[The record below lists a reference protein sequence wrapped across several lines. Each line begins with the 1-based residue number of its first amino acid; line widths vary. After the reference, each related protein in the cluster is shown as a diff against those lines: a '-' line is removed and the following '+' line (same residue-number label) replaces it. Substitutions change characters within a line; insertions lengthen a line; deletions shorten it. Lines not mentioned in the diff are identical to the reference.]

1 MRQDARK
8 LDHKTLE
15 ELRIRAVKQVQ
26 SGISPEEV
34 TRVLGLSRSTV
45 YNWLAQYRE
54 HGMQGLKAKKI
65 SGRPAKIDGKKMKWI
80 YDTIVQKSPLQFRF
94 EFALWTREMIQKII
108 ADKFGIKL
116 GLSSVSRLLKQLG
129 LTCQRPKRPIFKAWQ
144 QNSQQVNNWL
154 KKVFPKIKTRARLER
169 ADIYFADEAGIRSD
183 YHSGTTWA
191 PKGETPVVSATGA
204 RFSVNMISAV
214 SPRGDF
220 RFMVVEGSVNSSVF
234 VEFLKR
240 LMAGSKRKVFLIVDG
255 YPAHKSKIAKE
266 FIASTDGNLE
276 LFYLPPYS
284 PELNP
289 DELAWNTLK
298 NGIVGRSTVQSK
310 DELKSKVVGGL
321 RKIQKSPAM
330 VKSFFQHEK
339 TKYAA

>member
-1 MRQDARK
+1 
-8 LDHKTLE
+8 
-15 ELRIRAVKQVQ
+15 
-26 SGISPEEV
+26 
-34 TRVLGLSRSTV
+34 
-45 YNWLAQYRE
+45 
-54 HGMQGLKAKKI
+54 
-65 SGRPAKIDGKKMKWI
+65 
-80 YDTIVQKSPLQFRF
+80 
-94 EFALWTREMIQKII
+94 MIQEII
-108 ADKFGIKL
+108 FKKFNVKL

-129 LTCQRPKRPIFKAWQ
+129 LTSQRPIFKAWQ

-154 KKVFPKIKTRARLER
+154 KKVFPKIKTRAHQEK

-191 PKGETPVVSATGA
+191 PKGETPVVQATGA

-220 RFMVVEGSVNSSVF
+220 RFMVIEGGVNSTVF

-240 LMAGSKRKVFLIVDG
+240 LMTGSKKKIFLIVDG
-255 YPAHKSKIAKE
+255 YPAHKSKKAKQ
-266 FIASTDGNLE
+266 FIADQNGKLE

-298 NGIVGRSTVQSK
+298 NGIVGRSTVKSK
-310 DELKSKVVGGL
+310 EELKSKVVGGL
-321 RKIQKSPAM
+321 RKIQKSPEL

>member
-15 ELRIRAVKQVQ
+15 EMRIRAVKQVQ
-26 SGISPEEV
+26 SGVSPEDI
-34 TRVLGLSRSTV
+34 TRSLGLSGPTI
-45 YNWLAQYRE
+45 YNWLASYRE
-54 HGMQGLKAKKI
+54 GGWDALKAKSI
-65 SGRPAKIDGKKMKWI
+65 PGRPKKLNGKKLKWI

-94 EFALWTREMIQKII
+94 EFALWTREMIQEIIFKKFKIR
-108 ADKFGIKL
+108 L

-129 LTCQRPKRPIFKAWQ
+129 LTCQRPIFKAWQ
-144 QNSQQVNNWL
+144 QNSQQVSNWL
-154 KKVFPKIKTRARLER
+154 KKVFPKIKSRAQLEK

-220 RFMVVEGSVNSSVF
+220 RFMVVEGGVNSAVF
-234 VEFLKR
+234 VDFLKR
-240 LMAGSKRKVFLIVDG
+240 LMVGSKKKIFLIVDG
-255 YPAHKSKIAKE
+255 YPAHKSKKAKQ
-266 FIASTDGNLE
+266 FIADQKGKLE

-298 NGIVGRSTVQSK
+298 NGIVGRSTVKSK

-321 RKIQKSPAM
+321 RKIQKSPEM
-330 VKSFFQHEK
+330 VRSFFQHEK

>member
-15 ELRIRAVKQVQ
+15 ELRIRGVKQVQ
-26 SGISPEEV
+26 RGVSPEEV
-34 TRVLGLSRSTV
+34 TRILGLSRSTV

-54 HGMQGLKAKKI
+54 HGMDGLKAKKI
-65 SGRPAKIDGKKMKWI
+65 SGRPPKINGKQMKWI
-80 YDTIVQKSPLQFRF
+80 YDTIVQKTPLQFRF

-108 ADKFGIKL
+108 QDKFGIRL

-129 LTCQRPKRPIFKAWQ
+129 LTCQRPIFKAWQ

-154 KKVFPKIKTRARLER
+154 KKVFPKIKSRARLEK

-183 YHSGTTWA
+183 YHNGTTWA
-191 PKGETPVVSATGA
+191 PKGETPVVGATGA

-220 RFMVVEGSVNSSVF
+220 RFMVVEGSVGAAVF
-234 VEFLKR
+234 VDFLKR
-240 LMAGSKRKVFLIVDG
+240 LLIGSRKKIFLIVDG
-255 YPAHKSKIAKE
+255 YPAHKSKKVKE
-266 FIASTDGNLE
+266 FVGSTAGKLE

-298 NGIVGRSTVQSK
+298 NGIVGRSTVKSK
-310 DELKSKVVGGL
+310 EELKSKVIGGL
-321 RKIQKSPAM
+321 RRIQKSPDL
-330 VKSFFQHEK
+330 VRSFFAHEK

>member
-8 LDHKTLE
+8 LDHKILE
-15 ELRIRAVKQVQ
+15 SMRIRAVKQVQ
-26 SGISPEEV
+26 SGVSPEDI
-34 TRVLGLSRSTV
+34 TRSLGLSSPTI
-45 YNWLAQYRE
+45 YNWLASYRD
-54 HGMQGLKAKKI
+54 GGWQALKAKSI
-65 SGRPAKIDGKKMKWI
+65 PGRPKKLDGKKLKWI
-80 YDTIVQKSPLQFRF
+80 YDTIVQKSPLQFKF
-94 EFALWTREMIQKII
+94 EFALWTRDMIQEII
-108 ADKFGIKL
+108 FKKFKIKL

-129 LTCQRPKRPIFKAWQ
+129 LTCQRPIFKAWQ

-154 KKVFPKIKTRARLER
+154 KKVFPKIKARAHQEK

-191 PKGETPVVSATGA
+191 PKGETPVVQATGA
-204 RFSVNMISAV
+204 RFSINMISAV

-220 RFMVVEGSVNSSVF
+220 RFMVVEGGVNSAVF
-234 VEFLKR
+234 VTFLKR
-240 LMAGSKRKVFLIVDG
+240 LMAGSKKKIFLIVDG
-255 YPAHKSKIAKE
+255 YPAHKSKKAKQ
-266 FIASTDGNLE
+266 FIADQNGKLE

-298 NGIVGRSTVQSK
+298 NGIVGRTTVKSK
-310 DELKSKVVGGL
+310 EELKSKVVGGL
-321 RKIQKSPAM
+321 RKIQKSPEM

>member
-1 MRQDARK
+1 
-8 LDHKTLE
+8 
-15 ELRIRAVKQVQ
+15 
-26 SGISPEEV
+26 
-34 TRVLGLSRSTV
+34 
-45 YNWLAQYRE
+45 
-54 HGMQGLKAKKI
+54 MQGLKAKKI

-129 LTCQRPKRPIFKAWQ
+129 LTCQRPIFKAWQ

>member
-1 MRQDARK
+1 M
-8 LDHKTLE
+8 
-15 ELRIRAVKQVQ
+15 RIRAVKQVQ
-26 SGISPEEV
+26 KGVSPEDI
-34 TRVLGLSRSTV
+34 TKSLGLSSPTI
-45 YNWLAQYRE
+45 YNWLASYRE
-54 HGMQGLKAKKI
+54 GGWDALKAKAI
-65 SGRPAKIDGKKMKWI
+65 PGRPKKLDGKKLKWI

-94 EFALWTREMIQKII
+94 EFALWTREMIQVIIFKKFKIRM
-108 ADKFGIKL
+108 
-116 GLSSVSRLLKQLG
+116 GLSSISRLLKQLG
-129 LTCQRPKRPIFKAWQ
+129 LSCQRPIFKAWQ

-154 KKVFPKIKTRARLER
+154 KKVFPKIKTRARLEK
-169 ADIYFADEAGIRSD
+169 ADIYFADEAGVRSD

-191 PKGETPVVSATGA
+191 PKGETPVVQATGA

-220 RFMVVEGSVNSSVF
+220 RFMVVEGGVNSSVF

-240 LMAGSKRKVFLIVDG
+240 LVIGSKKKIFLIVDG
-255 YPAHKSKIAKE
+255 YPAHKSKKAKE
-266 FIASTDGNLE
+266 FIASLDGQLE
-276 LFYLPPYS
+276 LFYLPPYSS

-298 NGIVGRSTVQSK
+298 NGIVGRSTVKSK
-310 DELKSKVVGGL
+310 EELKSKVIAGL
-321 RKIQKSPAM
+321 RKIQKSPDM

>member
-15 ELRIRAVKQVQ
+15 ELRIRGVKQIQNGV
-26 SGISPEEV
+26 SPEEV
-34 TRVLGLSRSTV
+34 TRVFGLSRSTV

-54 HGMQGLKAKKI
+54 YGMQGLKAKQI
-65 SGRPAKIDGKKMKWI
+65 SGRPPKIDGKKMKWI

-108 ADKFGIKL
+108 YDKFKIKL

-129 LTCQRPKRPIFKAWQ
+129 LTCQRPIFKAWQ

-154 KKVFPKIKTRARLER
+154 KKVFPKIKARAKLEK

-191 PKGETPVVSATGA
+191 PKGETPVVSSTGS

-220 RFMVVEGSVNSSVF
+220 RFMVVEGSIGTAVF

-240 LMAGSKRKVFLIVDG
+240 LMTGAKKKIFLIVDG
-255 YPAHKSKIAKE
+255 YPAHKSKKTRE
-266 FIASTDGNLE
+266 FIQSTKGRLE

-298 NGIVGRSTVQSK
+298 NGIVGRTTVQSK
-310 DELKSKVVGGL
+310 DELKAKVIGGL
-321 RKIQKSPAM
+321 RKIQKSPNT

>member
-15 ELRIRAVKQVQ
+15 ALRIRGVKQIQ
-26 SGISPEEV
+26 SGVSPEEV
-34 TRVLGLSRSTV
+34 RRVLGLSRSTV

-54 HGMQGLKAKKI
+54 HGMDGLKAKKI
-65 SGRPAKIDGKKMKWI
+65 SGRPPKINGKQMKWI
-80 YDTIVQKSPLQFRF
+80 YDTIVQKTPLQFRF

-108 ADKFGIKL
+108 RDKFGIKL
-116 GLSSVSRLLKQLG
+116 GLSSVSRLLRQLG
-129 LTCQRPKRPIFKAWQ
+129 LTCQRPIFKAWQ

-154 KKVFPKIKTRARLER
+154 KKVFPKIKARAKNEK
-169 ADIYFADEAGIRSD
+169 ADIYFADEAGVRSD

-191 PKGETPVVSATGA
+191 PKGETPVVEATGA

-220 RFMVVEGSVNSSVF
+220 RFMVVEGSIGAAVF

-240 LMAGSKRKVFLIVDG
+240 LMTGSKKKIFLIVDG
-255 YPAHKSKIAKE
+255 YPAHRSKKAKE
-266 FIASTDGNLE
+266 FVSSTKGKLE

-298 NGIVGRSTVQSK
+298 NGIVGRSTVKSK
-310 DELKSKVVGGL
+310 DELKSKVVSGL
-321 RKIQKSPAM
+321 RRIQKSPNL
-330 VKSFFQHEK
+330 VRSFFDHEN

>member
-15 ELRIRAVKQVQ
+15 ELRIRGVKQIQNGV
-26 SGISPEEV
+26 SPEEV
-34 TRVLGLSRSTV
+34 TRVFGLSRSTV

-54 HGMQGLKAKKI
+54 YGMQGLKAKQI
-65 SGRPAKIDGKKMKWI
+65 SGRPPKIDGKKMKWI

-108 ADKFGIKL
+108 YDKFKIKL

-129 LTCQRPKRPIFKAWQ
+129 LTCQRPIFKAWQ

-154 KKVFPKIKTRARLER
+154 KKVFPKIKARAKLEK

-191 PKGETPVVSATGA
+191 PKGETPVVSSTGA

-220 RFMVVEGSVNSSVF
+220 RFMVVEGSIGTAVF

-240 LMAGSKRKVFLIVDG
+240 LMTGAKKKIFLIVDG
-255 YPAHKSKIAKE
+255 YPAHKSKKTRE
-266 FIASTDGNLE
+266 FIQSTKGRLE

-298 NGIVGRSTVQSK
+298 NGIVGRTTVQSK
-310 DELKSKVVGGL
+310 DELKAKVIGGL
-321 RKIQKSPAM
+321 RKIQKSPNT

>member
-8 LDHKTLE
+8 LNHKTLE
-15 ELRIRAVKQVQ
+15 EMRIRAVKQVQ
-26 SGISPEEV
+26 KGVSPEDI
-34 TRVLGLSRSTV
+34 TKSLGLSSPTI
-45 YNWLAQYRE
+45 YNWLASYRE
-54 HGMQGLKAKKI
+54 GGWDALKAKAI
-65 SGRPAKIDGKKMKWI
+65 PGRPKKLDGKKLKWI

-94 EFALWTREMIQKII
+94 EFALWTREMIQVIIFKKFKIRM
-108 ADKFGIKL
+108 
-116 GLSSVSRLLKQLG
+116 GLSSISRLLKQLG
-129 LTCQRPKRPIFKAWQ
+129 LSCQRPIFKAWQ

-154 KKVFPKIKTRARLER
+154 KKVFPKIKTRARLEK
-169 ADIYFADEAGIRSD
+169 ADIYFADEAGVRSD

-191 PKGETPVVSATGA
+191 PKGETPVVQATGA

-214 SPRGDF
+214 SPCGDF
-220 RFMVVEGSVNSSVF
+220 RFMVVEGGVNSSVF

-240 LMAGSKRKVFLIVDG
+240 LVIGSKKKIFLIVDG
-255 YPAHKSKIAKE
+255 YPAHKSKKAKE
-266 FIASTDGNLE
+266 FIASLDGQLE

-298 NGIVGRSTVQSK
+298 NGIVGRSTVKSK
-310 DELKSKVVGGL
+310 EELKSKVIAGL
-321 RKIQKSPAM
+321 RKIQKSPDM

>member
-1 MRQDARK
+1 M
-8 LDHKTLE
+8 
-15 ELRIRAVKQVQ
+15 
-26 SGISPEEV
+26 

-54 HGMQGLKAKKI
+54 YGMQGLKAKKI

-80 YDTIVQKSPLQFRF
+80 YDTIVQKSPLQFKF

-129 LTCQRPKRPIFKAWQ
+129 LTCQRPIFKAWQ

-154 KKVFPKIKTRARLER
+154 KKVFPKIKTRAQIEK
-169 ADIYFADEAGIRSD
+169 ADIYFADEAGVRSD
-183 YHSGTTWA
+183 YHSGTTWS
-191 PKGETPVVSATGA
+191 PKGETPIVSASGA

-266 FIASTDGNLE
+266 FIESTDGKLE

-289 DELAWNTLK
+289 DELVWNTLK

-321 RKIQKSPAM
+321 RKIQKSPDM

>member
-1 MRQDARK
+1 MKQDARK

-15 ELRIRAVKQVQ
+15 QMRIRAVKQVQ
-26 SGISPEEV
+26 SGISPEDI
-34 TRVLGLSRSTV
+34 TKTLGLSGPTI
-45 YNWLAQYRE
+45 YNWLASYRD
-54 HGMQGLKAKKI
+54 GGWDALKAKAI
-65 SGRPAKIDGKKMKWI
+65 PGRPKKLDGKKLKWI
-80 YDTIVQKSPLQFRF
+80 YDTIVEKSPQQFKF
-94 EFALWTREMIQKII
+94 EFALWTREMIQEIIFKRFKIN
-108 ADKFGIKL
+108 L
-116 GLSSVSRLLKQLG
+116 GLSSISRLLKQLG
-129 LTCQRPKRPIFKAWQ
+129 LSCQRPIFKAWQ

-154 KKVFPKIKTRARLER
+154 KKVFPKIKNRASTEK

-191 PKGETPVVSATGA
+191 PKGETPVVQATGA
-204 RFSVNMISAV
+204 RFSINMISAV

-220 RFMVVEGSVNSSVF
+220 RFMVVEGSVGTAVF

-240 LMAGSKRKVFLIVDG
+240 LMIGAKKKVFLIVDG
-255 YPAHKSKIAKE
+255 YPAHKSKKAKE
-266 FIASTDGNLE
+266 FVAALDGKLE

-298 NGIVGRSTVQSK
+298 NGIVGRSTVKSK
-310 DELKSKVVGGL
+310 EELKSKVIGGL
-321 RKIQKSPAM
+321 RKIQKSPEM

>member
-1 MRQDARK
+1 MRRDARK

-15 ELRIRAVKQVQ
+15 ELRIRGVKQIQ

-34 TRVLGLSRSTV
+34 TRVFGLSRSTV

-65 SGRPAKIDGKKMKWI
+65 SGRPPKIDGKKVKWI

-108 ADKFGIKL
+108 SDKFGIKL

-129 LTCQRPKRPIFKAWQ
+129 LTCQRPIFKAWQ
-144 QNSQQVNNWL
+144 QNSQQVKNWL
-154 KKVFPKIKTRARLER
+154 KKVFPKIKARAKLEK
-169 ADIYFADEAGIRSD
+169 ADIYFADEAGVRSD

-191 PKGETPVVSATGA
+191 PKGETPVVAATGA

-220 RFMVVEGSVNSSVF
+220 RFMVVEGSVGAAVF
-234 VEFLKR
+234 VDFLKR
-240 LMAGSKRKVFLIVDG
+240 LLSGAKKKIFLIVDG
-255 YPAHKSKIAKE
+255 YPAHKSKKVKE
-266 FIASTDGNLE
+266 FVQSSAGKLE

-298 NGIVGRSTVQSK
+298 NGIVGRTTVQSK
-310 DELKSKVVGGL
+310 AELKAKVVGGL
-321 RKIQKSPAM
+321 RRIQKSPDT

>member
-15 ELRIRAVKQVQ
+15 EIRIRAVKQVQ
-26 SGISPEEV
+26 NGVSPEDI
-34 TRVLGLSRSTV
+34 TRSLGLSSPTI
-45 YNWLAQYRE
+45 YNWLASYRE
-54 HGMQGLKAKKI
+54 GGWGALKAKAI
-65 SGRPAKIDGKKMKWI
+65 PGRPRKLNGKKLKWL

-108 ADKFGIKL
+108 RDKFGVKL

-129 LTCQRPKRPIFKAWQ
+129 LTCQRPIFKAWQ
-144 QNSQQVNNWL
+144 QNEQQVNNWL
-154 KKVFPKIKTRARLER
+154 KKVFPKIKSRAGKEK
-169 ADIYFADEAGIRSD
+169 ADIYFADEAGVRSD
-183 YHSGTTWA
+183 FHSGTTWS
-191 PKGETPVVSATGA
+191 PKGETPIVRATGA

-220 RFMVVEGSVNSSVF
+220 RFMVVEGSVGASVF
-234 VEFLKR
+234 VEFLRR
-240 LMAGSKRKVFLIVDG
+240 LMVGAKKKVFLIVDG
-255 YPAHKSKIAKE
+255 HPAHKSKLVKE
-266 FIASTDGNLE
+266 FVATQNGQLE
-276 LFYLPPYS
+276 IFLLPPYS

-310 DELKSKVVGGL
+310 AELKSKVIGGL
-321 RKIQKSPAM
+321 RRIQKSPET
-330 VKSFFQHEK
+330 VRSFFQHEK

>member
-8 LDHKTLE
+8 LNHKTLE
-15 ELRIRAVKQVQ
+15 EMRIRAVKQVQ
-26 SGISPEEV
+26 SGVSPEDI
-34 TRVLGLSRSTV
+34 TRALGLSSPTI
-45 YNWLAQYRE
+45 YNWLASYRT
-54 HGMQGLKAKKI
+54 GGWQALKAKPI
-65 SGRPAKIDGKKMKWI
+65 SGRPRKLDGKKLKWI
-80 YDTIVQKSPLQFRF
+80 YDTIVQKNPLQLRF

-108 ADKFGIKL
+108 RDKFGIRM

-129 LTCQRPKRPIFKAWQ
+129 LSCQRPIFKAWQ
-144 QNSQQVNNWL
+144 QNEQQVNNWL
-154 KKVFPKIKTRARLER
+154 KKAFPKLKKRAKIEK
-169 ADIYFADEAGIRSD
+169 ADIYFADEAGVRSD

-191 PKGETPVVSATGA
+191 PKGETPVVRATGA

-220 RFMVVEGSVNSSVF
+220 RFMVVEGSVGATVF

-240 LMAGSKRKVFLIVDG
+240 LMTGSKKKIFLIVDG
-255 YPAHKSKIAKE
+255 HPAHKAKKTKD
-266 FIASTDGNLE
+266 FVASQKGNLE

-298 NGIVGRSTVQSK
+298 NGIVGRSTVKSK
-310 DELKSKVVGGL
+310 QELKSKVVSGL
-321 RKIQKSPAM
+321 RRIQKSPDM
-330 VKSFFQHEK
+330 VKSFFRHEK

>member
-15 ELRIRAVKQVQ
+15 ELRIRGVKQVQ

-54 HGMQGLKAKKI
+54 HGIQGLKAKKI

-80 YDTIVQKSPLQFRF
+80 YDTIVQKSPLQFKF

-108 ADKFGIKL
+108 ADKFRINL
-116 GLSSVSRLLKQLG
+116 GLSSISRLLKQLG
-129 LTCQRPKRPIFKAWQ
+129 LTCQRPIFKAWQ
-144 QNSQQVNNWL
+144 QNSQQVKNWL
-154 KKVFPKIKTRARLER
+154 KKVFPKIKTRAKLEK
-169 ADIYFADEAGIRSD
+169 ADIFFADEAGVRSD

-191 PKGETPVVSATGA
+191 PKGETPVVTATGA

-240 LMAGSKRKVFLIVDG
+240 LMTGSKRKVFLVVDG
-255 YPAHKSKIAKE
+255 YSAHKSKIAKK
-266 FIASTDGNLE
+266 FIESTDGKLE

-298 NGIVGRSTVQSK
+298 NGIIGRSTVQSK

-321 RKIQKSPAM
+321 RKIQKSPEM

>member
-8 LDHKTLE
+8 LDHKILE
-15 ELRIRAVKQVQ
+15 SMRIRAVKQVQ
-26 SGISPEEV
+26 SGVSPEDI
-34 TRVLGLSRSTV
+34 TRSLGLSSPTI
-45 YNWLAQYRE
+45 YNWLASYRD
-54 HGMQGLKAKKI
+54 GGWQALKAKSI
-65 SGRPAKIDGKKMKWI
+65 PGRPKKLDGKKLKWI
-80 YDTIVQKSPLQFRF
+80 YDTIVQKSPLQFKF
-94 EFALWTREMIQKII
+94 EFALWTRDMIQEII
-108 ADKFGIKL
+108 FKKFKIKL

-129 LTCQRPKRPIFKAWQ
+129 LTCQRPIFKAWQ

-154 KKVFPKIKTRARLER
+154 KKVFPKIKARAHQEK

-191 PKGETPVVSATGA
+191 PKGETPVVQATGA
-204 RFSVNMISAV
+204 RFSINMISAV

-220 RFMVVEGSVNSSVF
+220 RFMVVEGGVNSAVF
-234 VEFLKR
+234 VTFLKR
-240 LMAGSKRKVFLIVDG
+240 LMVGSKKKIFLIVDG
-255 YPAHKSKIAKE
+255 YPAHKSKKAKQ
-266 FIASTDGNLE
+266 FIADQNGKLE

-298 NGIVGRSTVQSK
+298 NGIVGRTTVKSK
-310 DELKSKVVGGL
+310 EELKSKVVGGL
-321 RKIQKSPAM
+321 RKIQKSPEM

>member
-15 ELRIRAVKQVQ
+15 ELRIRGVKQIQ
-26 SGISPEEV
+26 SGVAPDEIA
-34 TRVLGLSRSTV
+34 RVFGLGRSTV

-54 HGMQGLKAKKI
+54 HGMKGLKAKRI
-65 SGRPAKIDGKKMKWI
+65 SGRPPKIDGKKMKWI

-108 ADKFGIKL
+108 RDKFGIKL

-129 LTCQRPKRPIFKAWQ
+129 LTCQRPIFKAWQ

-154 KKVFPKIKTRARLER
+154 KKVYPKIKSRAKAER
-169 ADIYFADEAGIRSD
+169 AEIYFADEAGIRSD
-183 YHSGTTWA
+183 YHSGTTWS
-191 PKGETPVVSATGA
+191 PKGETPVVEATGA

-220 RFMVVEGSVNSSVF
+220 RFMVVEGGVNSATF

-240 LMAGSKRKVFLIVDG
+240 LMTGSKKKVFLIVDG
-255 YPAHKSKIAKE
+255 YPAHKSKKAKE
-266 FIASTDGNLE
+266 YVASLNGKLE

-289 DELAWNTLK
+289 DELAWNVLK
-298 NGIVGRSTVQSK
+298 NGIVGRSTAKSK
-310 DELKSKVVGGL
+310 EELKSKVISGL
-321 RKIQKSPAM
+321 RKIQKSPET
-330 VKSFFQHEK
+330 VRSFFQHEK
-339 TKYAA
+339 TQYAA

>member
-8 LDHKTLE
+8 LNHKTLE
-15 ELRIRAVKQVQ
+15 EMRIRAVKQVQ
-26 SGISPEEV
+26 KGVSPEDI
-34 TRVLGLSRSTV
+34 TKSLGLSSPTI
-45 YNWLAQYRE
+45 YNWLASYRE
-54 HGMQGLKAKKI
+54 GGWDALKAKAI
-65 SGRPAKIDGKKMKWI
+65 PGRPKKLDGKKLKWI

-94 EFALWTREMIQKII
+94 EFALWTREMIQVIIFKKFKIRM
-108 ADKFGIKL
+108 
-116 GLSSVSRLLKQLG
+116 GLSSISRLLKQLG
-129 LTCQRPKRPIFKAWQ
+129 LSCQRPIFKAWQ

-154 KKVFPKIKTRARLER
+154 KKVFPKIKTRARLEK
-169 ADIYFADEAGIRSD
+169 ADIYFADEAGVRSD

-191 PKGETPVVSATGA
+191 PKGETPVVQATGA

-220 RFMVVEGSVNSSVF
+220 RFMVVEGGVNSSVF

-240 LMAGSKRKVFLIVDG
+240 LVIGSKKKIFLIVDG
-255 YPAHKSKIAKE
+255 YPAHKSKKAKE
-266 FIASTDGNLE
+266 FIASLDGQLE

-298 NGIVGRSTVQSK
+298 NGIVGRSTVKSK
-310 DELKSKVVGGL
+310 EELKSKVIAGL
-321 RKIQKSPAM
+321 RKIQKSPDM

>member
-1 MRQDARK
+1 M
-8 LDHKTLE
+8 
-15 ELRIRAVKQVQ
+15 RIRAVKQVQ
-26 SGISPEEV
+26 KGVSPEDI
-34 TRVLGLSRSTV
+34 TKSLGLSSPTI
-45 YNWLAQYRE
+45 YNWLASYRE
-54 HGMQGLKAKKI
+54 GGWDALKAKAI
-65 SGRPAKIDGKKMKWI
+65 PGRPKKLDGKKLKWI

-94 EFALWTREMIQKII
+94 EFALWTREMIQVIIFKKFKIRM
-108 ADKFGIKL
+108 
-116 GLSSVSRLLKQLG
+116 GLSSISRLLKQLG
-129 LTCQRPKRPIFKAWQ
+129 LSCQRPIFKAWQ

-154 KKVFPKIKTRARLER
+154 KKVFPKIKTRARLEK
-169 ADIYFADEAGIRSD
+169 ADIYFADEAGVRSD

-191 PKGETPVVSATGA
+191 PKGETPVVQATGA

-220 RFMVVEGSVNSSVF
+220 RFMVVEGGVNSSVF

-240 LMAGSKRKVFLIVDG
+240 LVIGSKKKIFLIVDG
-255 YPAHKSKIAKE
+255 YPAHKSKKAKE
-266 FIASTDGNLE
+266 FIASLDGQLE

-298 NGIVGRSTVQSK
+298 NGIVGRSTVKSK
-310 DELKSKVVGGL
+310 EELKSKVIAGL
-321 RKIQKSPAM
+321 RKIQKSPDM